1 MRSLDLSKM
10 LKRKALTNLLAD
22 LETLFVP
29 GFTLGIYNAEG
40 QWLTGSA
47 KLSVGTFGALLKS
60 GGWVE
65 RLERDWGALSFAKP
79 GMPAWRHAV
88 EKELSGATQLPVG
101 AARKLLVSDE
111 PAGFLVAVTPTSL
124 LGAAPDG
131 DAEDA
136 SPSAAHS
143 ASLQGLVYA
152 DGRCQEAPWFSSQLD
167 AVANLLTHLFTQAV
181 VNRALA
187 KETLERYREI
197 NLLYRIQ
204 EVIGARLDLN
214 QIANLVLEES
224 IRVIKAQS
232 GALLLL
238 AADPLMFDVQAR
250 YGTPPLKEHCQRAD
264 TVADWV
270 VQNRQPII
278 VNDVSTDPRCGSADM
293 GVQSLLCVPLNI
305 GKKPVGAFTLYDKV
319 ADEIFTASDQKL
331 LTALASPA
339 VIAIETARE
348 VAARENRL
356 KAKIRELRIEIDEIR
371 KKSQVASI
379 TTTDYFAR
387 LQQSAQEMRR
397 EFEEDL

>member
-1 MRSLDLSKM
+1 LRSLDLSKL

-65 RLERDWGALSFAKP
+65 RLERDGLALACAEP
-79 GMPAWRHAV
+79 GMLAWRHAS

-101 AARKLLVSDE
+101 AARMLLVSDE
-111 PAGFLVAVTPTSL
+111 PAGFLVAVKPTSL
-124 LGAAPDG
+124 LGAALDG
-131 DAEDA
+131 DADDA
-136 SPSAAHS
+136 ALAARPPSF
-143 ASLQGLVYA
+143 QGLVYK

-167 AVANLLTHLFTQAV
+167 ALADLLTHLFTQAV

-197 NLLYRIQ
+197 NLLYRI
-204 EVIGARLDLN
+204 
-214 QIANLVLEES
+214 
-224 IRVIKAQS
+224 
-232 GALLLL
+232 
-238 AADPLMFDVQAR
+238 AR

-278 VNDVSTDPRCGSADM
+278 VNDVPTDPRCGSADM
-293 GVQSLLCVPLNI
+293 GAQSLLCVPLNI
-305 GKKPVGAFTLYDKV
+305 GDKPVGAFTLYDKV
-319 ADEIFTASDQKL
+319 ANEIFTASDQKL

-339 VIAIETARE
+339 VIAIETARK

-356 KAKIRELRIEIDEIR
+356 KAEIRELRIEIDEIR

-397 EFEEDL
+397 EFEEEL

>member
-1 MRSLDLSKM
+1 V
-10 LKRKALTNLLAD
+10 
-22 LETLFVP
+22 E
-29 GFTLGIYNAEG
+29 
-40 QWLTGSA
+40 
-47 KLSVGTFGALLKS
+47 TFGALLKS

-65 RLERDWGALSFAKP
+65 RLERDWGAKP
-79 GMPAWRHAV
+79 GMPARGYAV
-88 EKELSGATQLPVG
+88 EKELSGAIQLPVG
-101 AARKLLVSDE
+101 AARMLLVSDE
-111 PAGFLVAVTPTSL
+111 PAGFLVVVTPTSL
-124 LGAAPDG
+124 LDAAPDG

-136 SPSAAHS
+136 LPPIAHS
-143 ASLQGLVYA
+143 ASLQGLVYT

-167 AVANLLTHLFTQAV
+167 AAADLLAHLFTQAV

-187 KETLERYREI
+187 RETLERYREI

-204 EVIGARLDLN
+204 ELIGARLDLN

-224 IRVIKAQS
+224 IRVIKAHS
-232 GALLLL
+232 GAVLLL
-238 AADPLMFDVQAR
+238 AVDPLMFDVQAR
-250 YGTPPLKEHCQRAD
+250 YGAPPLEEHCRRVD

-278 VNDVSTDPRCGSADM
+278 VNDVSTDPRCGAADT
-293 GVQSLLCVPLNI
+293 GVQSLLCVPLTI
-305 GKKPVGAFTLYDKV
+305 GKKPVGAFALYDKV
-319 ADEIFTASDQKL
+319 ANEIFTASDQKL

-339 VIAIETARE
+339 VIAVETARE

-356 KAKIRELRIEIDEIR
+356 KAEIRELRIEIDEIR